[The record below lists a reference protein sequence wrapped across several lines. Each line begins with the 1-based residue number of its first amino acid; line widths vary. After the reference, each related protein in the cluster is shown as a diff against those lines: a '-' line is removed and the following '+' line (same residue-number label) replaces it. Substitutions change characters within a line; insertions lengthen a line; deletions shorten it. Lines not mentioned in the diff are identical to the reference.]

1 MATGI
6 YLKVTGNTQGEIEGS
21 VEQAGREGTTEV
33 LSFGHGISANVDFG
47 SGRTIGKR
55 THAPISLSCKVGK
68 ATPLYLQALTNNER
82 LKAVKIDF
90 YHTDETGME
99 VLFYTIELEN
109 ASFAYCPQDNTA
121 DFDSSMS
128 SDGGGSFDVASYSLA
143 YQKIIWTWAD
153 GNVQTEDD
161 WLTPT

>member
-109 ASFAYCPQDNTA
+109 ATFADI
-121 DFDSSMS
+121 SMS

>member
-6 YLKVTGNTQGEIEGS
+6 YLKVTGDKQGEIEGS

-33 LSFGHGISANVDFG
+33 LSFGHGISANVDFS

-68 ATPLYLQALTNNER
+68 ATPLYLDALTTNER
-82 LKAVKIDF
+82 LTAVKIDF
-90 YHTDETGME
+90 YHTDNTGAE

-109 ASFAYCPQDNTA
+109 ATFADI
-121 DFDSSMS
+121 SMS

-143 YQKIIWTWAD
+143 YQKITWTWAD
-153 GNVQTEDD
+153 GNVTTEDD

>member
-1 MATGI
+1 
-6 YLKVTGNTQGEIEGS
+6 
-21 VEQAGREGTTEV
+21 
-33 LSFGHGISANVDFG
+33 
-47 SGRTIGKR
+47 

-82 LKAVKIDF
+82 LAKVKIDF

-99 VLFYTIELEN
+99 VLFYSIELEN
-109 ASFAYCPQDNTA
+109 ATFADI
-121 DFDSSMS
+121 SMS

-153 GNVQTEDD
+153 GNVTTEDD